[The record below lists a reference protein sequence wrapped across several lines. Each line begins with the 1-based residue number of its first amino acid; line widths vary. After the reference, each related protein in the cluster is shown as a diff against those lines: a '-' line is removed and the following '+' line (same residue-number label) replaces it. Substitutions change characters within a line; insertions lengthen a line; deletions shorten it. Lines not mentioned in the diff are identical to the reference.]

1 MVQSRSIGLAIL
13 LSFITCGIYGLYW
26 MYKIFE
32 ETRIIRGDREGSAG
46 LDLVLTII
54 TCGIYGFY
62 AVYQAS
68 KRLYEAELAQGNPYA
83 SDESVLILILYIFV
97 SIVSLA
103 IIQSKINKMVG
114 H

>member
-1 MVQSRSIGLAIL
+1 MVHNRSIGLAIV
-13 LSFITCGIYGLYW
+13 LSFITCGFYGIYW

-32 ETRIIRGDREGSAG
+32 ETRILSGDREGSAG

-54 TCGIYGFY
+54 TCGLYGFY
-62 AVYQAS
+62 AVYRAS

-83 SDESVLILILYIFV
+83 SDESVLILIVYIFV
-97 SIVSLA
+97 SVISLA

-114 H
+114 Y